1 MPTWRLF
8 QELWMP
14 VKSICFIFKVI
25 LILVHICILCIHHS
39 SLCVRMDFWQKSNI
53 LESHFSLSY
62 NRCEEGW
69 TGTFCSVAACPEEC
83 QVLFHFKWN
92 AKECQVLT
100 SIISFQMKCK
110 VEVSM
115 GGILDSNRSE
125 ANSCVFHC
133 CFSPVPRPQSTFIF
147 FPKQYLNDIPKYL
160 NWMEQPDQN

>member
-1 MPTWRLF
+1 
-8 QELWMP
+8 MP

-110 VEVSM
+110 GEVSM
-115 GGILDSNRSE
+115 GGILDSNHSE

-147 FPKQYLNDIPKYL
+147 FPKQYLNDIPKYV
-160 NWMEQPDQN
+160 N